1 MDTKTFFSWVPV
13 VAAGATAVLGCST
26 QVSAATVNLDEATGY
41 NVFVLGDVD
50 LDSDTEGKMAIGGN
64 ATLRNYSVGFK
75 DQGGDALIV
84 GKNLKFTNGTVYG
97 NAVVGGTADLTNV
110 DFQGGSLKSGN
121 PINFGN
127 AGQSLLNLSASYLS
141 GSAVNA
147 DVKSWGEINLEGTG
161 STNIFSL
168 AGADLGKATSLNFKG
183 VGSFIVN
190 VSGSDIDIKNFGFFL
205 NGIEKQNILF
215 NFFEATNLTA
225 SGLGIEGSFLAPKA
239 KVTFNNGQ
247 MNGTLVAA
255 SLTGN
260 GQFNH
265 VGRPPVEKPPASVPE
280 PATLAGLGFA
290 AAALAA
296 SRRKTKQAA

>member
-1 MDTKTFFSWVPV
+1 MDNKTFLSWVPV
-13 VAAGATAVLGCST
+13 VAAGATAVLGFST
-26 QVSAATVNLDEATGY
+26 QVSATTFDLGPATGY

-64 ATLRNYSVGFK
+64 ATLRNYSVGLK
-75 DQGGDALIV
+75 DQGGDALVV
-84 GKNLKFTNGTVYG
+84 GKDLKFTNGTVYG
-97 NAVVGGTADLTNV
+97 NAVVGGTANLTNV
-110 DFQGGSLKSGN
+110 DFQGGELKSGN
-121 PINFGN
+121 PIDFGR
-127 AGQSLLNLSASYLS
+127 AGQSLLNLSTSYLS
-141 GSAVNA
+141 GSATNA
-147 DVKSWGEINLEGTG
+147 KVDPWGAITLAGTNPTNVFKLEGAAL
-161 STNIFSL
+161 N
-168 AGADLGKATSLNFKG
+168 KATSLSFEG
-183 VGSFIVN
+183 SGSFIVN
-190 VSGSDIDIKNFGFFL
+190 VSGDNIDIKNFGFFL
-205 NGIEKQNILF
+205 KGVEKQNILF

-225 SGLGIEGSFLAPKA
+225 SGLGIEGSFLAPEA

-255 SLTGN
+255 SVSGN

-265 VGRPPVEKPPASVPE
+265 VGRPPVEQPPASVPE